1 MIKYAK
7 VKKKCVIC
15 GEEFYVYNTTIGKY
29 CSKKCKEVVLFNYRN
44 GTNFKTL
51 EELDAYKKSGDYRGR
66 IPAKPVM
73 QFRLDGTY
81 IRTIPSVHTCDL
93 LGDEDGSFKRNS
105 VARCARGERN
115 TYRDYFWI
123 YKEDYSPEEIQ
134 RRISLLKNR
143 HKEKKKP
150 VIMLDMDGNYIAR
163 YESVTDGAANM
174 YVAKQN
180 LVAHLQKK
188 ERHGTCVWYL
198 WMYEQDYLE
207 RMTN

>member
-1 MIKYAK
+1 MIGYAR

-15 GEEFYVYNTTIGKY
+15 GKEYVVYNTTVGKY
-29 CSKKCKEVVLFNYRN
+29 CSKKCREVVHFNYRN

-51 EELDAYKKSGDYRGR
+51 QELEDFKNSDAYRGR
-66 IPAKPVM
+66 RPAKPVM

-93 LGDEDGSFKRNS
+93 LGDENGNFQRNS

-123 YKEDYSPEEIQ
+123 YKEDYSLEEIQ
-134 RRISLLKNR
+134 RRISLLKSR

-150 VIMLDMDGNYIAR
+150 VVMLDMHGNYVAR
-163 YESVTDGAANM
+163 YDSVTDGATNM
-174 YVAKQN
+174 YTHTQN
-180 LVAHLQKK
+180 LIAHLKK
-188 ERHGTCVWYL
+188 KHGNSTCIGHI